1 MTPQQLVQLC
11 TSIYGETGWSRA
23 LSDDIGINQRT
34 IRRWAKGDGEPS
46 SSVQDEIAGIVAQR
60 LLAIAT
66 EASNAL
72 PGRFTIEC
80 SEAGYFTL
88 RVRLTG

>member
-11 TSIYGETGWSRA
+11 TAIYGETGWSRA

-46 SSVQDEIAGIVAQR
+46 ASVQEEIARVVAR
-60 LLAIAT
+60 HLLDIAT
-66 EASNAL
+66 SAADAL
-72 PGRFTIEC
+72 PGRFTVEH
-80 SEAGYFTL
+80 EKAGDFTV
-88 RVRLTG
+88 RVRPSL